1 MTQLFDA
8 LHSAN
13 PRSQIWTQEARIRCF
28 MGKSSN
34 GGKLLVDGIGGQ
46 TPRFEMHAIAHD
58 DDAIECQTRF
68 RAVPGNELF
77 DGVLID
83 ATGTGRSEAV
93 QHRQLGMIQIRETK
107 YGPTIVSFVFRFPML
122 AASSSPAVD

>member
-1 MTQLFDA
+1 M
-8 LHSAN
+8 
-13 PRSQIWTQEARIRCF
+13 
-28 MGKSSN
+28 
-34 GGKLLVDGIGGQ
+34 VDGIGGQ

-107 YGPTIVSFVFRFPML
+107 YGPTIVSFCFPVSHAGGLQFRSRGLGHNMGL
-122 AASSSPAVD
+122 RKKRRLR